1 MGSSVLDINDLSPHL
16 FWDVDKHLIKS
27 VENREFIVQR
37 VLEYG
42 LLSDWVL
49 IYHHYGLD
57 EITSIALE
65 LRDLDGR
72 SLSFISTFSKIP
84 KEQFRCFIM
93 KQSIPQHWNF

>member
-1 MGSSVLDINDLSPHL
+1 MGSSRLDINDLSPHL

-27 VENREFIVQR
+27 VQNRQFIVQR

-42 LLSDWVL
+42 LLSDWII

-57 EITSIALE
+57 QITSIALE

-72 SLSFISTFSKIP
+72 SLAFISALSKIL
-84 KEQFRCFIM
+84 KS
-93 KQSIPQHWNF
+93 SI

>member
-72 SLSFISTFSKIP
+72 SLSFISTLSKIP